1 MKRMLMLQEKEH
13 TKKQKRRLAAE
24 YARLTRALRV
34 ESPKFRKMMDIKK
47 ELEL

>member
-1 MKRMLMLQEKEH
+1 MKRIIKMQKRESAKKE
-13 TKKQKRRLAAE
+13 KRRLAAE
-24 YARLTRALRV
+24 YARLTRDLRI

>member
-1 MKRMLMLQEKEH
+1 MKRIAKMQEREREKKER
-13 TKKQKRRLAAE
+13 RRLAAE

-47 ELEL
+47 ELKL